1 MTEDTQFANRKSRT
15 ESLDKLPVKSAQ
27 DAADEAYREPT
38 QPQRLERVE
47 IKPTPELDASVSL
60 LDLIRA
66 NIELFWRQNIV
77 KYFRGEPVENPLA
90 PLSFLRT
97 GLNLPTSLLIGLAVL
112 GVLFVLL
119 RWIV

>member
-1 MTEDTQFANRKSRT
+1 MTKNKQFANHKSRT
-15 ESLDKLPVKSAQ
+15 LDKLPVKSAQ
-27 DAADEAYREPT
+27 NAADEAYKASETKPV
-38 QPQRLERVE
+38 LEKV
-47 IKPTPELDASVSL
+47 KLNPKPELDASVSL

-77 KYFRGEPVENPLA
+77 KYFRGEGVSN
-90 PLSFLRT
+90 PLSFVSVLT
-97 GLNLPTSLLIGLAVL
+97 NWKIVLIGLAVL

>member
-1 MTEDTQFANRKSRT
+1 MTQDKQFANHKSRT
-15 ESLDKLPVKSAQ
+15 ENPDKLPVTTPETIANSAYK
-27 DAADEAYREPT
+27 ASETKPV
-38 QPQRLERVE
+38 LEKVKL
-47 IKPTPELDASVSL
+47 KPMPELDASIGFFEAL
-60 LDLIRA
+60 FA
-66 NIELFWRQNIV
+66 NLQLFWRQNIV